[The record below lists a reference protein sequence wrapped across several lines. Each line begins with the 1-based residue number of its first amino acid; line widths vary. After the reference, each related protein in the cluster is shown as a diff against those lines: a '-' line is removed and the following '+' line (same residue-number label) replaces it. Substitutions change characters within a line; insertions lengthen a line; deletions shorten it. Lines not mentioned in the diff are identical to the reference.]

1 MFKLT
6 FQYFNRYDERTE
18 RTVHGETK
26 DSAYSYAYDIALK
39 DGDGDISVVE
49 LRNLSM
55 ETQANLDRVMA
66 KYGLIG

>member
-6 FQYFNRYDERTE
+6 FQYFNRYDDRTE

-26 DSAYSYAYDIALK
+26 DAAYSYAYDIALK

-49 LRNLSM
+49 LRNL
-55 ETQANLDRVMA
+55 RVMS

>member
-26 DSAYSYAYDIALK
+26 KAAYAAAYEIALK
-39 DGDGDISVVE
+39 DGDGDVSVVSIYDMRDL
-49 LRNLSM
+49 LR
-55 ETQANLDRVMA
+55 A
-66 KYGLIG
+66 